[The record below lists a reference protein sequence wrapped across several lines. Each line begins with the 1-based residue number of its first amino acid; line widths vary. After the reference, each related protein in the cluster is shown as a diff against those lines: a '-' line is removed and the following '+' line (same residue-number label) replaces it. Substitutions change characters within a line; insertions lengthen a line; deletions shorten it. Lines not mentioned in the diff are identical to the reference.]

1 MRAMR
6 TWAAT
11 VAFSLDADTAASTR
25 AGGLPHSLAV
35 LADTAGSTIR
45 SVSLIGGTDGSTLT
59 NGDYIDAIEFSEQFS
74 DVSWVHFIGA
84 DTPDL
89 WTAIVTSCQ
98 YMIDNMYSV
107 DFEKPTSIEEL
118 QKN

>member
-1 MRAMR
+1 MMRAMR

-45 SVSLIGGTDGSTLT
+45 SVSLIGGTDGR
-59 NGDYIDAIEFSEQFS
+59 
-74 DVSWVHFIGA
+74 IGG
-84 DTPDL
+84 PNR
-89 WTAIVTSCQ
+89 V
-98 YMIDNMYSV
+98 
-107 DFEKPTSIEEL
+107 PTGP
-118 QKN
+118 KG